1 MLSLAKMIEM
11 HLLQTHAKTL
21 VQEVITLIMVQ
32 AKKMVGLF
40 RKGRLIEL
48 INRNRPLAGGT
59 GEVPGP
65 GNYQSCGTLSKQGY
79 SYGKGSRNVGYDN
92 AVPGP
97 GMYDKKGT
105 LDKHGSKFGRD
116 TRNTLGKNDL
126 NVGPGQYNHSK
137 IGKNATSSFSFGKS
151 VRKGIANEVTFIN
164 NISRTQHPD
173 QEPMAKMQT
182 EMLVAGVLVKPKDP
196 PLTAERAGMK

>member
-1 MLSLAKMIEM
+1 M
-11 HLLQTHAKTL
+11 
-21 VQEVITLIMVQ
+21 
-32 AKKMVGLF
+32 
-40 RKGRLIEL
+40 
-48 INRNRPLAGGT
+48 AGGT

-65 GNYQSCGTLSKQGY
+65 GNYKSCGTLSKQGY
-79 SYGKGSRNVGYDN
+79 SYGKGSRNVLYDN

-116 TRNTLGKNDL
+116 TRNTMGKSDL
-126 NVGPGQYNHSK
+126 NIGPGQYNHSK

-164 NISRTQHPD
+164 NISRTRHLD
-173 QEPMAKMQT
+173 QEPMAKIQT
-182 EMLVAGVLVKPKDP
+182 EMLVVGVLVKLRDLQ
-196 PLTAERAGMK
+196 LTAERAVMKWARDNMAWKMDIEGVILSEKMIEKQ